1 MLALVAAGAAAWS
14 GGCLVL
20 THPLGI
26 GRALT
31 TADVAPIACPAET
44 VPRLIHLSV
53 DRRLFLAD
61 RDLAA
66 GEVLRAP
73 PRSWLPDV
81 APGQSFAMRV
91 QIGAVRI
98 DRTVVAL
105 QPGWRGETVFVR
117 TDAGAVIS
125 IRLPNEEQRP

>member
-1 MLALVAAGAAAWS
+1 
-14 GGCLVL
+14 
-20 THPLGI
+20 
-26 GRALT
+26 
-31 TADVAPIACPAET
+31 
-44 VPRLIHLSV
+44 
-53 DRRLFLAD
+53 
-61 RDLAA
+61 
-66 GEVLRAP
+66 
-73 PRSWLPDV
+73 
-81 APGQSFAMRV
+81 MRV